1 MNLDNAKKFLE
12 TFLSKPQVA
21 LTIILTGLPA
31 LAGTAY
37 ISITKYNEA
46 VSAIEDV
53 QDSKK
58 SIGELKRQ
66 VAALTLTAE
75 NLRERNA
82 ALSDSIIRS
91 QEKSSDAIAL
101 ARETKA
107 IAEGTGKEVKAALHS
122 VRSEIEATNMAL
134 RNEMAVLRKATVNPL
149 GR

>member
-1 MNLDNAKKFLE
+1 MNLDSAKKFLE

-53 QDSKK
+53 QESKK
-58 SIGELKRQ
+58 SISELKRQ

>member
-1 MNLDNAKKFLE
+1 MNLDSAKKFLE

-21 LTIILTGLPA
+21 MTIIFAGLPA
-31 LAGTAY
+31 LGGTAY

-53 QDSKK
+53 SEAKK
-58 SIGELKRQ
+58 SIGELKKQ
-66 VAALTLTAE
+66 VSTLTITVE
-75 NLRERNA
+75 NLRERNG

-134 RNEMAVLRKATVNPL
+134 RNEMQVLRKATVNPL
-149 GR
+149 MK